1 MNPDTPSEPQI
12 VGYDTEGRP
21 LYTTPPA
28 QPQVVHVARAVEP
41 QPQPVSPELQARHDE
56 SVEKYPAL
64 NLSSSEYVVADVR
77 RHTIGVA
84 MPIIVMVLIIA
95 VIFSLLL
102 NLPLIVGQMPTMT
115 ESIDY
120 LPFWIGGLLLSAAVL
135 AGGYVAIWVFRN
147 NQLFVTNES
156 VIQETQTGLFSH
168 NEQTA
173 SLGNIE
179 DVSYDQA
186 GILQMLFNYGSL
198 RMSTEGDETT
208 YRMTYVVNPRATA
221 AIITNATEAYK
232 NGRPINLADPG
243 NKR

>member
-12 VGYDTEGRP
+12 AGYDTEGRP
-21 LYTTPPA
+21 LYTAPPT
-28 QPQVVHVARAVEP
+28 QPQVVHVSRATEP
-41 QPQPVSPELQARHDE
+41 QPQSVSPELQARHDE
-56 SVEKYPAL
+56 SVAKYPFL

-84 MPIIVMVLIIA
+84 MPIITMVLIIA
-95 VIFSLLL
+95 VVFSLLL
-102 NLPLIVGQMPTMT
+102 NLPLIVSQVPTMS

-156 VIQETQTGLFSH
+156 VIQETQTGLFAH

-232 NGRPINLADPG
+232 NGRPIDLADPG
-243 NKR
+243 NKK